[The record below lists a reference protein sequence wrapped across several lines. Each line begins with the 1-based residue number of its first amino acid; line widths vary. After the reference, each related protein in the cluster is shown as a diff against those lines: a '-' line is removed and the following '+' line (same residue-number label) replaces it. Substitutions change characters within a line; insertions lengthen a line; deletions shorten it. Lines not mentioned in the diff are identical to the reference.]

1 MLCECELLKLW
12 LAVVS
17 KHYGHQLASFSSVPR
32 KLTADSR
39 QIQYWQGTLSP
50 AFNYLSWPLLRTA
63 WIAPTTF
70 SQLHSHSLSP
80 AQISSLH
87 SLCSSNWAPLWHNL
101 FPFKEPIKNS
111 HKGGKAGQETHSNH
125 TTNLCYWHLLSPV
138 VWAQGSVVLWK
149 VMTIL
154 HCLSRACC
162 RNFLRPDWEPPA
174 ICRISL
180 ENPLVPN
187 WQERSWSVRGPETWI
202 NHFVWCIL
210 FNFQLMLRGVGGKLT
225 KVCWPQ
231 QKSCPVIPVVI
242 RFWSAASHYLGPAL
256 LQTWPE

>member
-50 AFNYLSWPLLRTA
+50 AFNYFSWPLLRTA
-63 WIAPTTF
+63 RLAPTTF
-70 SQLHSHSLSP
+70 RQLHSHSLSP
-80 AQISSLH
+80 AQVSSLH

-111 HKGGKAGQETHSNH
+111 HKGGKAGQETHSH
-125 TTNLCYWHLLSPV
+125 YTTNLCYWHLLSPV
-138 VWAQGSVVLWK
+138 VWAQGFVVLWK

-210 FNFQLMLRGVGGKLT
+210 FSFQLMLRGVGGKLI

-256 LQTWPE
+256 LPTWPE